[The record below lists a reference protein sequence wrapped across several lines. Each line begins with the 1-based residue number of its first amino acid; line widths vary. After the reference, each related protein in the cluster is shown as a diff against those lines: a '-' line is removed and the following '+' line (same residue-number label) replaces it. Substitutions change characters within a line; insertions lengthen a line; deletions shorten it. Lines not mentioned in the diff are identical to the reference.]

1 MTKSKVIGLLILLLI
16 VCSSVALAETD
27 CLYYFYGKGCDSCDT
42 ASLNL
47 QQLQDKYP
55 DLTVKSFE
63 VYYDKDNLDA
73 LNQYFQ
79 AYGISEEQRG
89 VPAVFSATSYFV
101 GEKPIKELLETH
113 IQKNNNSVCPAT
125 TENKVLGVTGKSEHT
140 TLLQSLTFL
149 TVTKAPFSN
158 YLSPGILAFI
168 GVMLIITVI
177 LIASSNSKKQ
187 VLKKSIWFVMGG
199 FLVYLLYVL
208 GPFSWFGKE
217 SVAYYAYK
225 VLGILISLFGL
236 LLLRRHLMGK
246 GELFEHLAHAQQQKW
261 EFRRNVMFC
270 GMGVFILGIITALF
284 SLAGTSKV
292 FGWMR
297 YLVGGG
303 EGTAIVTLWSIYYL
317 ILLFILPL
325 AVAFLIFL
333 IREVGE
339 DAGERGMWI
348 WKKKEL
354 WWINSVIAIIAVVL
368 GIILLII

>member
-1 MTKSKVIGLLILLLI
+1 
-16 VCSSVALAETD
+16 
-27 CLYYFYGKGCDSCDT
+27 
-42 ASLNL
+42 
-47 QQLQDKYP
+47 
-55 DLTVKSFE
+55 
-63 VYYDKDNLDA
+63 
-73 LNQYFQ
+73 
-79 AYGISEEQRG
+79 
-89 VPAVFSATSYFV
+89 
-101 GEKPIKELLETH
+101 
-113 IQKNNNSVCPAT
+113 
-125 TENKVLGVTGKSEHT
+125 
-140 TLLQSLTFL
+140 
-149 TVTKAPFSN
+149 
-158 YLSPGILAFI
+158 
-168 GVMLIITVI
+168 MLIITVI

-354 WWINSVIAIIAVVL
+354 WLINSVIAIIAVVL